1 MRRNHQLGEA
11 DVTDTEIVERAS
23 PAHDF
28 GELMMGLLRDP
39 AIPADKLE
47 VVMKMRREALEYEA
61 KEAYQHHFAQFA
73 AELPAVERDG
83 MVDLGAKGKYPFT
96 TYEQM
101 DFILRPLL
109 VKHGLSL
116 QFWSS
121 DPERIDAVVI
131 HGALIGHGWQREA
144 IYPVPPDAG
153 PGRNA
158 LQARGSAQTYAKRY
172 IADLLCNVVRKGTD
186 NDGRGAVDN
195 FIELKQVKELRD
207 LIDKTGTNEKAFLN
221 TMLTDVVDIV
231 DVRARDFPRLILA
244 LKERQKRQVRKE
256 ISK

>member
-1 MRRNHQLGEA
+1 MS
-11 DVTDTEIVERAS
+11 DVQIIER
-23 PAHDF
+23 PARDY
-28 GELMMGLLRDP
+28 GELLTTILKDP
-39 AIPADKLE
+39 SIPADKLQIISQ
-47 VVMKMRREALEYEA
+47 MRREMIQDEA
-61 KEAYQHHFAQFA
+61 KEAYQHAFAQFA

-101 DFILRPLL
+101 DTVLRPLL

-131 HGALIGHGWQREA
+131 HGALIGWGWQREA
-144 IYPVPPDAG
+144 IYPVPPDTG

-172 IADLLCNVVRKGTD
+172 IADLLCNVVRKGLD
-186 NDGRGAVDN
+186 NDGRGSVDA
-195 FIELKQVKELRD
+195 FIEARQVKELKK
-207 LIDKTGTNEKAFLN
+207 LIEATNSNTETFLN
-221 TMLTDVVDIV
+221 TMVTDVKALE
-231 DVRARDFPRLILA
+231 DVRVRDFPRLVTA
-244 LKERQKRQVRKE
+244 LEAKKASQVRKE
-256 ISK
+256 ISR

>member
-1 MRRNHQLGEA
+1 M
-11 DVTDTEIVERAS
+11 TDNQIIERAS

-83 MVDLGAKGKYPFT
+83 MVDLGATKGKYPFT

-172 IADLLCNVVRKGTD
+172 IADLLCNIVRKGID
-186 NDGRGAVDN
+186 NDGRGAVDA
-195 FIELKQVKELRD
+195 FIDGKQAKELTD
-207 LIDKTGTNEKAFLN
+207 LLKATDTSAEAFLN
-221 TMLTDVVDIV
+221 TMLTDVKEIADIRV
-231 DVRARDFPRLILA
+231 RDFSRLVLA

>member
-1 MRRNHQLGEA
+1 M
-11 DVTDTEIVERAS
+11 TDTQIIERAA

-39 AIPADKLE
+39 SIPADKLD

-61 KEAYQHHFAQFA
+61 KEAYQHHFALFA
-73 AELPAVERDG
+73 AEMPPVERDG
-83 MVDLGAKGKYPFT
+83 MVDLGSKGKYPFT

-101 DFILRPLL
+101 DSILRPLL

-121 DPERIDAVVI
+121 DPERIDAVII

-144 IYPVPPDAG
+144 VYPVPPDTG

-172 IADLLCNVVRKGTD
+172 IADLLCNIVRKGAD
-186 NDGRGAVDN
+186 NDGRGAVDG
-195 FIELKQVKELRD
+195 FIDEAQRKELRL
-207 LIDKTGTNEKAFLN
+207 LIKQTDTNPVTFLN
-221 TMLTDVVDIV
+221 TMLTDVKELEDI
-231 DVRARDFPRLILA
+231 RGRDFSRLILA

-256 ISK
+256 LSK

>member
-1 MRRNHQLGEA
+1 MSM
-11 DVTDTEIVERAS
+11 EIIDRPA

-28 GELMMGLLRDP
+28 GELMMGLLKDP
-39 AIPADKLE
+39 TIPADKLE

-61 KEAYQHHFAQFA
+61 KEAYQHHFSLFA
-73 AELPAVERDG
+73 AEMPAVERDG
-83 MVDLGAKGKYPFT
+83 MVDLGSKGKYPFT

-101 DFILRPLL
+101 DTVLRPLL

-121 DPERIDAVVI
+121 DPERIDAVII
-131 HGALIGHGWQREA
+131 HGALIGWGWQREA
-144 IYPVPPDAG
+144 VYPVPPDTG

-172 IADLLCNVVRKGTD
+172 IADLLCNIVRKGID
-186 NDGRGAVDN
+186 NDGRGVVDN
-195 FIELKQVKELRD
+195 FLDMKQIKEIEA
-207 LIDKTGTNEKAFLN
+207 LISSTETDTKAFLSM
-221 TMLTDVVDIV
+221 MLNDIKDVADI
-231 DVRARDFPRLILA
+231 RQRDFPRLVMA
-244 LKERQKRQVRKE
+244 LKEKQKRQMRRE